1 MIPKYESLTVEF
13 KEKWDEKKDGAPI
26 KKTIVAFANTAG
38 GDLFIGVSDSG
49 EIVGLESPDQIEEK
63 LASTVRDTISPS
75 LAGFISTERINIDGK
90 NIVKVHVDRGWLRP
104 YCLDPKTASGVYVR
118 IGNTSS
124 PASIDD
130 IARMVRD
137 SNPIPY
143 EERISIEQNLTFN
156 YFSRFCAERG
166 LEIDPKINL
175 TFGLWNNK
183 LQAYT
188 NLAYICSDQS
198 DTAVVMI
205 NFADNDKMEI
215 IDSDRVVGSIFKLYE
230 EVTSFVA
237 KSNYAWLEKPS
248 QPNAE
253 RIDHYFVDPRVILE
267 ATVNMLA
274 HRDYSKKPAN
284 LVHITPDSIQLTSVG
299 GLVDGLSIEDIA
311 ERMATECRNKKLAM
325 LFNMLKL
332 MESRGSGFR
341 RIRNSYKTKSIEE
354 LLSVSETSFTITLP
368 RQLSNTFIERQ
379 DFKQILDFVGTR
391 KEVTRR
397 SVQDY
402 LQMSQSATVN
412 TLREMVKANL
422 LEVIGNGPA
431 TRYRIKNS

>member
-1 MIPKYESLTVEF
+1 MIPKSESQKVKFILVQKEAVEGSDL
-13 KEKWDEKKDGAPI
+13 EK
-26 KKTIVAFANTAG
+26 TLVAFANSLD
-38 GDLFIGVSDSG
+38 GDLYIGVGDRG
-49 EIVGLESPDQIEEK
+49 EIIGVESPEQVEER
-63 LASTVRDTISPS
+63 LLSIVGNTISPS
-75 LAGFISTERINIDGK
+75 LKKFITTDRMIVDGK
-90 NIVKVHVDRGWLRP
+90 VIIKVHVKRGDSRP
-104 YCLDPKTASGVYVR
+104 YCLNPFDLGIFVR
-118 IGNTSS
+118 IGTTTC

-137 SNPIPY
+137 SNPIPF
-143 EERISIEQNLTFN
+143 EERISLEQNLTFD

-188 NLAYICSDQS
+188 NLAYICSDQN

-379 DFKQILDFVGTR
+379 DFKLILDFVGTR
-391 KEVTRR
+391 QEVTRK
-397 SVQDY
+397 SV
-402 LQMSQSATVN
+402 
-412 TLREMVKANL
+412 
-422 LEVIGNGPA
+422 
-431 TRYRIKNS
+431 